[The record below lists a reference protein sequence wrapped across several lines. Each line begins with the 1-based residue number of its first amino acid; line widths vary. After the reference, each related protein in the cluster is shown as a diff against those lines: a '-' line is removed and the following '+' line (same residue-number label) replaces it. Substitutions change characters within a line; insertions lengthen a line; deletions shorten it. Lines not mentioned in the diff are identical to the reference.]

1 MSCFFFLIRYD
12 VRNRLEDKS
21 QFGLKP
27 NLAHRM
33 SDEER
38 TFQEQLNMERY
49 LALEWD
55 EIRVEEQEG
64 GLYLEFINLQAFTA
78 TLSCRRGKK
87 KT

>member
-1 MSCFFFLIRYD
+1 M
-12 VRNRLEDKS
+12 RNKLEDKG
-21 QFGLKP
+21 QFGLKS

-38 TFQEQLNMERY
+38 AFQEKLDSERY

-64 GLYLEFINLQAFTA
+64 GLYLGI
-78 TLSCRRGKK
+78 
-87 KT
+87 

>member
-1 MSCFFFLIRYD
+1 MSIEHFIEQLIFLIRYD

-27 NLAHRM
+27 NLSHRM
-33 SDEER
+33 SSEER
-38 TFQEQLNMERY
+38 AFQEQLDMERY

-64 GLYLEFINLQAFTA
+64 GLYLEFV
-78 TLSCRRGKK
+78 LSRFIVDFVL
-87 KT
+87 